1 MKTVGLVTLGQSPRP
16 DLVEQL
22 RLSNAISTHVV
33 GALDGI
39 DPLGLKELLWH
50 EQSEAL
56 PLVTRYNGESV
67 LVANHAL
74 VPFLQKAVSALE
86 EHVSS
91 ISILCTESFPQIRS
105 CKPYIRVDRLLDEAI
120 RKLSMPATGGNIA
133 VFVPTAGQIV
143 SAEARWS
150 LAGYA
155 RACCLPPS
163 APEEVIQ
170 AACQQM
176 HEKLPTVDCVVL
188 DCMAYGQQEAHI
200 TGEVFA
206 GSVIWPA
213 QLLGS
218 YLNHTKGE
226 PE

>member
-16 DLVEQL
+16 DMVELL
-22 RLSNAISTHVV
+22 RLSNTISTHVA

-39 DPLGLKELLWH
+39 DLSGLKELLWH

-67 LVANHAL
+67 VVANHAL

-86 EHVSS
+86 EHVSG

-105 CKPYIRVDRLLDEAI
+105 SKPYIRVDRLMDEAI
-120 RKLSMPATGGNIA
+120 RKVCTRATGGNIA
-133 VFVPTAGQIV
+133 VFVPTPGQIV
-143 SAEARWS
+143 PAEARWS

-170 AACQQM
+170 
-176 HEKLPTVDCVVL
+176 TVCR
-188 DCMAYGQQEAHI
+188 
-200 TGEVFA
+200 
-206 GSVIWPA
+206 
-213 QLLGS
+213 
-218 YLNHTKGE
+218 
-226 PE
+226 